1 MRQGNKDKEFR
12 KMKRVA
18 ACLAFVFLCGFCY
31 AQQKSVA
38 VSTFT
43 NGRDISSTDA
53 DFVTNFVIGRL
64 TDNGMVR
71 VVDRASFD
79 KIIEEMRFQSS
90 DWSDREKTAALG
102 RAANADY
109 IIRGEINTVDGLIF
123 ITARMIDI
131 NTAAVVASSDVEM
144 ERMNQIRARMP
155 EFVERFLQTL
165 SRTGGSGVQ
174 AAAAA
179 PVSPSGSPVP
189 PDFVYIPGGTFT
201 MGSPASEPGRDGNE
215 ALHTV
220 TVGSF
225 YMGKFE
231 VTQREWVELMD
242 SNPSDFKGDN
252 LPVEMVSW
260 YETIE
265 YCNRRSQQE
274 GLTPAYTIDKGRSDP
289 NNTDGYDDVKWL
301 VTWDR
306 NTTGYRLPTE
316 AEWEYACRGGT
327 ATPFFT
333 GDNITTNHA
342 NYNGNYPYNN
352 NARGVYRERTWN
364 VGSGMPNPYGLSDMH
379 GNVWE
384 WCWDW
389 YGAYPSSAQTD
400 PRGAASGSYRVLR
413 GGGWYDSAG
422 YLRSAYRG
430 FSMPSPRREYPGSG
444 GFRLVRS

>member
-1 MRQGNKDKEFR
+1 
-12 KMKRVA
+12 MKRFA
-18 ACLAFVFLCGFCY
+18 ACLACVFLCGFCY

-43 NGRDISSTDA
+43 NGRDISSSDA

-79 KIIEEMRFQSS
+79 KIIEEMRFQLS

-109 IIRGEINTVDGLIF
+109 IIRGEINNVDGLIF

-155 EFVERFLQTL
+155 EFIERFLQTL
-165 SRTGGSGVQ
+165 SRTGGSGGSGGQ

-189 PDFVYIPGGTFT
+189 RDFVYIPGGTFT
-201 MGSPASEPGRDGNE
+201 MGSPASEPGRGSDE
-215 ALHTV
+215 VQHSV
-220 TVGSF
+220 TVSGF

-231 VTQREWVELMD
+231 VTQWEWQEVMG
-242 SNPSDFKGDN
+242 SNPSDFKGDR
-252 LPVEMVSW
+252 LPVENVSW
-260 YETIE
+260 YDAVE
-265 YCNRRSQQE
+265 YCNRRSERE
-274 GLTPAYTIDKGRSDP
+274 GLSPAYRIDKGRSDP
-289 NNTDGYDDVKWL
+289 NNTNGNDNVKWL
-301 VTWDR
+301 VTW
-306 NTTGYRLPTE
+306 NPNANGYRLPTE

-327 ATPFFT
+327 TTPFST
-333 GDNITTNHA
+333 GNNITTNHA
-342 NYNGNYPYNN
+342 NYNGNHPYNN
-352 NARGVYRERTWN
+352 NAQGVFRNRTWE
-364 VGSGMPNPYGLSDMH
+364 VGSGTPNPFGLYDVH

-389 YGAYPSSAQTD
+389 RGSYSNATQTD
-400 PRGAASGSYRVLR
+400 PRGAASSSYRVLR
-413 GGGWYDSAG
+413 GGSCGEAAQ
-422 YLRSAYRG
+422 YLRSAFRL
-430 FSMPSPRREYPGSG
+430 SISLPRFNSG
-444 GFRLVRS
+444 GFRLVRSGVL